1 MAQISNSFAT
11 FNSSRVR
18 EQLLDNIWNVSVSE
32 TPTLALIGK
41 EKVNGPMVEWLNDSF
56 RAGAS
61 NKVEAGNLSAPVA
74 RGDVVRYNNRTQI
87 TEDVLSITGTQQVAE
102 KAGGKDEVSYQET
115 KRSEERR
122 GGKDFRYR
130 LWPDH

>member
-18 EQLLDNIWNVSVSE
+18 EQLLDKIWNVSVSE

-41 EKVNGPMVEWLNDSF
+41 EKVDGPLVEWLNDTF

-61 NKVEAGNLSAPVA
+61 NKVEAGNTVTIISGDA
-74 RGDVVRYNNRTQI
+74 RYVGK
-87 TEDVLSITGTQQVAE
+87 TGTVSKAQRIRCYVEIPGVSKPVYLFTSDVEVMAAAE
-102 KAGGKDEVSYQET
+102 QAQAKAS
-115 KRSEERR
+115 
-122 GGKDFRYR
+122 
-130 LWPDH
+130 